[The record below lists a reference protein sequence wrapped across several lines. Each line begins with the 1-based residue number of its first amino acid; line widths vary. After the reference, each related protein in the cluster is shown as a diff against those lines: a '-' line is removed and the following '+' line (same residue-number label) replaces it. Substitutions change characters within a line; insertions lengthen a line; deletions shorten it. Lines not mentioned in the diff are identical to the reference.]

1 MGSVEINIPEELY
14 AAFADGWKPLR
25 ITDQVPAYYAMR
37 KQLDEMRQIPPP
49 SIYIKK
55 GEYNFYILTK
65 DFYRRIYIQLGDGL
79 YHDVQKI
86 IRASAPV
93 PQSALPTTDLGYSGG
108 KTINGT
114 KTHKKKRKNKNNK
127 KSRRV

>member
-25 ITDQVPAYYAMR
+25 RTDQVPAYNAMLE
-37 KQLDEMRQIPPP
+37 QLDKMPIQP

-55 GEYNFYILTK
+55 GAYNFYILTK
-65 DFYRRIYIQLGDGL
+65 DFYRRYYIQLGDGL
-79 YHDVQKI
+79 YHDVRKI

-93 PQSALPTTDLGYSGG
+93 PESALPTTDLGYSGG